1 MLGFAQNIVFVR
13 ANGGSLAEKSWLARA
28 TGLGVVPSAW
38 NVAETART
46 VELRVPGDFFS
57 SEVDTVLLWF
67 ACVETLCALEL
78 LHQSDVFYSSVL
90 QFYCLFQVRVCRS
103 QWNGCIKVSRKLLGL
118 Q

>member
-38 NVAETART
+38 NVAQTART

-67 ACVETLCALEL
+67 AIQFVQIAVERLQQGFSLRRLRAEYYCV
-78 LHQSDVFYSSVL
+78 
-90 QFYCLFQVRVCRS
+90 
-103 QWNGCIKVSRKLLGL
+103 
-118 Q
+118 